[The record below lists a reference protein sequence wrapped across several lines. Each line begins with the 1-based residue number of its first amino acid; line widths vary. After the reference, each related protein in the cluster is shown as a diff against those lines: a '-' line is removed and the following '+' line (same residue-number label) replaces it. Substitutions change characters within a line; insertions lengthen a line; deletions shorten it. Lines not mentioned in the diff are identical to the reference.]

1 MTTGLGWYL
10 DTIGRVPL
18 LTPAEEIHL
27 GAIVRAWQ
35 DHPAG
40 PIECPDGL
48 RRRGVKARDRFVAA
62 NLRLSVSFVSKKC
75 QHLLRLTDKDDL
87 IQMANLGLVRAV
99 ERFDPARG
107 YKFSTYA
114 YWWIRQS
121 VNRWADSEARMVR
134 LPGHHSQQIRRLAS
148 ITQQH
153 LQDHGVEPTVQHLA
167 AATGL
172 AVERV
177 RELLAEA
184 RHCLSLDQQLED
196 GADLIDLIISDEAP
210 ELENSPERRLLL
222 EHLATLDPL
231 AQDVISAL
239 WGLHGTPRGA
249 VATARLVGLPGPR
262 EVRSIERQALWPLRQ
277 QLQQPAGSAVEHERF
292 AHLLGAQISLPL
304 GQAAEPALD
313 DPTA

>member
-18 LTPAEEIHL
+18 LTPAEELHL

-40 PIECPDGL
+40 PDECPAGL
-48 RRRGVKARDRFVAA
+48 RRRGIRARDRFVAA
-62 NLRLSVSFVSKKC
+62 NLRLSVSFVSKRC
-75 QHLLRLTDKDDL
+75 QHLKRLTDQDDL

-121 VNRWADSEARMVR
+121 VNRWADSEARMIR
-134 LPGHHSQQIRRLAS
+134 LPGHHSQQIRRLAT

-153 LQDHGVEPTVQHLA
+153 LQEHGVEPTIQHLA
-167 AATGL
+167 AAADLT
-172 AVERV
+172 VERV

-184 RHCLSLDQQLED
+184 QGCTSLDQQLED
-196 GADLIDLIISDEAP
+196 GADLLDLIATDAAP
-210 ELENSPERRLLL
+210 EPDDSPERRLLL
-222 EHLATLDPL
+222 EHLNTLEPL
-231 AQDVISAL
+231 ARDVISAL
-239 WGLHGTPRGA
+239 HGFHGKPLGA
-249 VATARLVGLPGPR
+249 TATARLFGLPGPR
-262 EVRSIERQALWPLRQ
+262 EVRAIERQARQCPLRQ
-277 QLQQPAGSAVEHERF
+277 QPKPPIVAPSKPEPF
-292 AHLLGAQISLPL
+292 AHRLGPQIGLPL
-304 GQAAEPALD
+304 A
-313 DPTA
+313 

>member
-18 LTPAEEIHL
+18 LTPAEELHL

-40 PIECPDGL
+40 PDECPAGL
-48 RRRGVKARDRFVAA
+48 RRRGIRARDRFVAA
-62 NLRLSVSFVSKKC
+62 NLRLSVSFVSKRC
-75 QHLLRLTDKDDL
+75 QHLKRLTDQDDL

-121 VNRWADSEARMVR
+121 VNRWADSEARMIR
-134 LPGHHSQQIRRLAS
+134 LPGHHSQQIRRLAT

-153 LQDHGVEPTVQHLA
+153 LQDHGVEPTIQHLA
-167 AATGL
+167 AAAGL
-172 AVERV
+172 TVDRV

-184 RHCLSLDQQLED
+184 QGCTSLDQQLED
-196 GADLIDLIISDEAP
+196 GADLLDLIATDAAP
-210 ELENSPERRLLL
+210 KPDDSPERRLLL
-222 EHLATLDPL
+222 EHLATLEPL
-231 AQDVISAL
+231 EQDVISAL
-239 WGLHGTPRGA
+239 HGFHGKPLGA
-249 VATARLVGLPGPR
+249 TATARLFGLPGPR
-262 EVRSIERQALWPLRQ
+262 EVRAIERQALQPLRQ
-277 QLQQPAGSAVEHERF
+277 QLQPPTCAAAGPERF
-292 AHLLGAQISLPL
+292 SHRLGPQLPL
-304 GQAAEPALD
+304 PLA
-313 DPTA
+313 

>member
-18 LTPAEEIHL
+18 LTPAEELHL

-40 PIECPDGL
+40 PDECPAGL
-48 RRRGVKARDRFVAA
+48 RRRGIRARDRFVAA
-62 NLRLSVSFVSKKC
+62 NLRLSVSFVSKRCK
-75 QHLLRLTDKDDL
+75 HLRRLIAQDDL

-121 VNRWADSEARMVR
+121 VNRWADSESRMIR
-134 LPGHHSQQIRRLAS
+134 LPGHHSQQIRRLAT

-153 LQDHGVEPTVQHLA
+153 LQDHGVEPTIQHLA
-167 AATGL
+167 AAADLT
-172 AVERV
+172 VDRV

-184 RHCLSLDQQLED
+184 QGCTSLDQQLED
-196 GADLIDLIISDEAP
+196 GADLLDLIATDAAP
-210 ELENSPERRLLL
+210 EPDDSPERRLLL
-222 EHLATLDPL
+222 EHLNTLEPL
-231 AQDVISAL
+231 ERDVISAL
-239 WGLHGTPRGA
+239 WGLHGKPLGA
-249 VATARLVGLPGPR
+249 TATARLVGLPGPR
-262 EVRSIERQALWPLRQ
+262 AVREIERQALQPLRH
-277 QLQQPAGSAVEHERF
+277 QLQPPTCAAAGPERF
-292 AHLLGAQISLPL
+292 SHRLGAQLPL
-304 GQAAEPALD
+304 PLA
-313 DPTA
+313 